1 MGISNVLTAFAEAGT
16 VANSNLGLIALA
28 AAIAMIVGAA
38 AALGESWIAC
48 HALDGMTRNP
58 EMEPKLRST
67 MILAIAL
74 DESTSIYALIVSIL
88 LIFILGAPLVG

>member
-1 MGISNVLTAFAEAGT
+1 MGFLNILTVFAGE
-16 VANSNLGLIALA
+16 A
-28 AAIAMIVGAA
+28 AASNNIGLVAIGAGIATLVGFG

-48 HALDGMTRNP
+48 HAIDGITRNP
-58 EMEPKLRST
+58 EVQKKISST

-88 LIFILGAPLVG
+88 LIFILGAPLIG